1 MRDRIR
7 VIGTAYDRT
16 MRWLAALVLI
26 LHLLWILWVMTG
38 VLFTR
43 GRPWLTGFHLASLV
57 WGIIVETGPWPCPLT
72 VAEDYL
78 ESHVGMDTYSGSFIV
93 HYLDKL
99 IYPDV
104 PVAVIIWFAVA
115 VCGANLLVYAFR
127 LAHALRTRHR
137 MA

>member
-1 MRDRIR
+1 MPE
-7 VIGTAYDRT
+7 AYDRR
-16 MRWLAALVLI
+16 MRALAAIVLI

-72 VAEDYL
+72 MLEGYL
-78 ESHVGMDTYSGSFIV
+78 ETHAGMETYSGSFIV

-99 IYPDV
+99 IYPNMPV
-104 PVAVIIWFAVA
+104 PVIIWFAVA
-115 VCGANLLVYAFR
+115 VCGANLLVYALR
-127 LAHALRTRHR
+127 LTRALRTRHT
-137 MA
+137 AA

>member
-1 MRDRIR
+1 
-7 VIGTAYDRT
+7 

-26 LHLLWILWVMTG
+26 LHLVWILWVMTG

-43 GRPWLTGFHLASLV
+43 GRPWLTAFHLGSLT
-57 WGIIVETGPWPCPLT
+57 WGIVVEVGPWPCPLT
-72 VAEDYL
+72 MAEEYL
-78 ESHVGMDTYSGSFIV
+78 ETHAGMPTYSGSFIV

-99 IYPDV
+99 IYPNI

-127 LAHALRTRHR
+127 FTRALRTRHR
-137 MA
+137 TV